1 MRSRLFLAGAT
12 AAWAGA
18 CFSAPAAEPTPAAE
32 PSDTLIQAAAAAR
45 NTTYEGV
52 ILYRGDDQFDVL
64 KVQHRF
70 KDGSEREHLVSLT
83 GEPRQLLR
91 IDNRLICILP
101 KDRMVSIDRP
111 AGMKNFLAQLTPAR
125 LHQLAQWYEFRDQG
139 SSRIAGRDCNG
150 VAVIPRDQYRY
161 GYEIWTDKDTGL
173 PLKVSLVGQQREL
186 LEQVMFTEVSF
197 PAAIEDAAFEE
208 PAVDSSKFRTIAQVL
223 PSLDGSPAAAD
234 VQRPRV
240 SFEKLPPGY
249 RVVAREQR
257 PLPAGQEGEVE
268 HLLLSDG
275 LSAVSVFSA
284 IEQRA
289 SEKTF
294 VGVSQLGPMEA
305 YGRSVGSYHITIVGE
320 VPTQAIRM
328 IGDGVRPV
336 FPVEVPPEAGEDVEK
351 PSEKPQ

>member
-1 MRSRLFLAGAT
+1 MRSRLFRAGAT
-12 AAWAGA
+12 AAWAA
-18 CFSAPAAEPTPAAE
+18 AVFSAHAAD
-32 PSDTLIQAAAAAR
+32 PSATLTRVADAAR

-52 ILYRGDDQFDVL
+52 VLYRGDEQFDVL

-101 KDRMVSIDRP
+101 KDHMVSIDRP
-111 AGMKNFLAQLTPAR
+111 AGMKNFLSQLKPER
-125 LHQLAQWYEFRDQG
+125 LRQLAQWYEFRDQG
-139 SSRIAGRDCNG
+139 TSRIAGRDCTG
-150 VAVIPRDQYRY
+150 VAVMPRDQFRY
-161 GYEIWTDKDTGL
+161 GYEIWADKATGL
-173 PLKVSLVGQQREL
+173 PLKVSLVGQQGEV

-197 PAAIEDAAFEE
+197 PAAIEDSAFEE
-208 PAVDSSKFRTIAQVL
+208 PEVDSSKFLTIARDL
-223 PSLDGSPAAAD
+223 PSLDATPATTD
-234 VQRPRV
+234 SDRPQV

-257 PLPAGQEGEVE
+257 PLPEGQEGKVE

-284 IEQRA
+284 IEQHAPDKAFR
-289 SEKTF
+289 
-294 VGVSQLGPMEA
+294 GVSRVGPMEA
-305 YGRSVGSYHITIVGE
+305 YGRMVGSYHITIVGE
-320 VPTQAIRM
+320 VPSQAIRM

-336 FPVEVPPEAGEDVEK
+336 FPFEVPPAPAANDGG
-351 PSEKPQ
+351 PAPQ

>member
-1 MRSRLFLAGAT
+1 MRSRLFLAGAS

-18 CFSAPAAEPTPAAE
+18 CFAAQAAE
-32 PSDTLIQAAAAAR
+32 PSDTLIRGADAAR

-52 ILYRGDDQFDVL
+52 ILYRGDEQFDVL

-70 KDGSEREHLVSLT
+70 KDGSEREHLVALN

-111 AGMKNFLAQLTPAR
+111 AGMKNFLTQLTPER
-125 LHQLAQWYEFRDQG
+125 LHQLAQWYEFRDLG
-139 SSRIAGRDCNG
+139 GSRIAGRDCTG
-150 VAVIPRDQYRY
+150 VAVIPRDQFRY
-161 GYEIWTDKDTGL
+161 GYEIWTDKETGL
-173 PLKVSLVGQQREL
+173 PLKVSMVGQQGEL

-197 PAAIEDAAFEE
+197 PAAIEDTAFEE
-208 PAVDSSKFRTIAQVL
+208 PAVDSSKFRTIAQDL
-223 PSLDGSPAAAD
+223 PSLDASPAATD
-234 VQRPRV
+234 NDRPQV

-257 PLPAGQEGEVE
+257 PLLEGQEGQLE

-284 IEQRA
+284 IEQHA
-289 SEKTF
+289 SDKAF
-294 VGVSQLGPMEA
+294 RGVSQLGPMQA
-305 YGRSVGSYHITIVGE
+305 YGRMVGSYHITIVGE
-320 VPTQAIRM
+320 VPSQAIRM
-328 IGDGVRPV
+328 IGDSVRPM
-336 FPVEVPPEAGEDVEK
+336 FPFELAPPATDKGAA
-351 PSEKPQ
+351 PQDNGAAPQ